1 MDRLYAVLAGRRTGP
16 AVLLLAMLAAALLL
30 GLRGTA
36 PSNNDPTGNLPASAE
51 STRVAE
57 LQRQLPSGQ
66 TNPALIV
73 YSRDG
78 QPLTAGDRAAIAAD
92 GTALRGIALDGRL
105 PAPVLAADGR
115 AALLAVPLPASVPG
129 DDVVATVDRIRAEAR
144 AGLPPGLVAEVTG
157 GAGFSADL
165 ADAFSG
171 ADVSLLAVTVAVVA
185 LLLLV
190 TYRSPWLWLVPL
202 TVIALA
208 DQLALAVVTILAR
221 TVGLPTDDATAGIT
235 SILVFGAGTNY
246 ALLLIAR
253 YREELRLVADR
264 RMAMVTALRGAAPA
278 VAASAATV
286 ALSLLTLA
294 FAQLGFNRSVG
305 LNGAV
310 GIAVALVFTL
320 GVLPPAL
327 VLFGRG
333 LFWPF
338 VPRAGQP
345 QPARTGLWERIG
357 GAVTRRPVRVV
368 AASLALLALLGAG
381 GSGLRVGLSQ
391 TEQFKVEA
399 ESVDGQRTLA
409 RYFPAGAGEPLA
421 VLTTPAAAEDVRRA
435 VAATPGVAD
444 ATVGER
450 SGQVVQVQAVLVAAP
465 GTTAGDAAVR
475 ELRARLDSVGDGSAL
490 VGGAVA
496 TDLDTRNAAARD
508 RRVIVPLILLVVLV
522 VLTVLLRALVAPI
535 VLVATVVASFFA
547 ALGAGWLVS
556 DRLLDFPAFDYSVP
570 LLSFLF
576 LVALGV
582 DYNIFLTTRARE
594 ETVQRRAPV
603 GIVAALSATGG
614 VITSAGVLLA
624 AVFTVLGVL
633 PVVLLAQIGVI
644 VALGVLLD
652 TLLVRSV
659 LVPALVSLLH
669 RRFWWPSRL
678 SRAQPPGTGPGTP
691 GQGPEPR
698 PAREPRSL
706 DTCVRLVPYRH
717 RDVLV
722 LGRAADHPASRP

>member
-1 MDRLYAVLAGRRTGP
+1 MNRLYAVLADRRTGP
-16 AVLLLAMLAAALLL
+16 AVLLLTVLAAATLL

-36 PSNNDPTGNLPASAE
+36 PSDNDPTGNLPASAE

-78 QPLTAGDRAAIAAD
+78 RSLTAGDRAAILAD
-92 GTALRGIALDGRL
+92 RTALRGIALDGQL
-105 PAPVLAADGR
+105 SPPVFAEDGR

-129 DDVVATVDRIRAEAR
+129 EQVVTAVDRIRAEAA
-144 AGLPPGLVAEVTG
+144 AGLPSGLVAEVTG
-157 GAGFSADL
+157 GAGFFADL
-165 ADAFSG
+165 ANAFAG
-171 ADVSLLAVTVAVVA
+171 ADVSLLAATVAVVA

-208 DQLALAVVTILAR
+208 DQVALAVVTILAR
-221 TVGLPTDDATAGIT
+221 TAGLPTDDATAGIT

-253 YREELRLVADR
+253 YREELRQAADR
-264 RMAMVTALRGAAPA
+264 RVAMVAALRGAAPA
-278 VAASAATV
+278 IAASAATV

-294 FAQLGFNRSVG
+294 FAQLGFNRSIG

-310 GIAVALVFTL
+310 GIAVALVFAL

-345 QPARTGLWERIG
+345 EPTRAGLWARVG
-357 GAVTRRPVRVV
+357 GAVTRRPVPVI

-381 GSGLRVGLSQ
+381 ASGLGVGLAQ

-421 VLTTPAAAEDVRRA
+421 VLTTPAAAEQVRRA
-435 VAATPGVAD
+435 VAATPGIAE

-450 SGQVVQVQAVLVAAP
+450 TGQVVQVEAVLAAAP
-465 GTTAGDAAVR
+465 GTADGDAAVR
-475 ELRARLDSVGDGSAL
+475 ELRARLDSVGDGGAL

-496 TDLDTRNAAARD
+496 TDLDTRDAAGRD
-508 RRVIVPLILLVVLV
+508 RRVIVPLVLLVVLL
-522 VLTVLLRALVAPI
+522 VLTVLLRALVAPL

-556 DRLLDFPAFDYSVP
+556 DRLLDFPAFDYSAP

-582 DYNIFLTTRARE
+582 DYNVFLTTRARE
-594 ETVQRRAPV
+594 EAARSGTRS
-603 GIVAALSATGG
+603 GIVVALSATGG
-614 VITSAGVLLA
+614 VITSAGILLA

-633 PVVLLAQIGVI
+633 PVVLLTQIGVI

-652 TLLVRSV
+652 ALLVRSV
-659 LVPALVSLLH
+659 LVPALASLLG

-678 SRAQPPGTGPGTP
+678 SPDSPPD
-691 GQGPEPR
+691 E
-698 PAREPRSL
+698 
-706 DTCVRLVPYRH
+706 LVPQ
-717 RDVLV
+717 V
-722 LGRAADHPASRP
+722 LGGASTVKSSSTWQSGASSRV